1 MVDDIVV
8 GREDAVR
15 QPVLAHEEPEI
26 FDRVKLRRFRREGQ
40 DRDVVRHDEIVGH
53 VPSRLVHDE
62 DGMRIIGNIMGYFC
76 KMLVHGVSITPG
88 HHESGSLA
96 ELGADGTEDIG

>member
-1 MVDDIVV
+1 M
-8 GREDAVR
+8 
-15 QPVLAHEEPEI
+15 
-26 FDRVKLRRFRREGQ
+26 RV
-40 DRDVVRHDEIVGH
+40 
-53 VPSRLVHDE
+53 
-62 DGMRIIGNIMGYFC
+62 IGNMMGYFW